1 MKLSFALF
9 CGVLLLAAGLC
20 APVTRAQEARSP
32 DGGFFFNAH
41 LNATRLVLEGKDPAG
56 GGGFGLRVGFGLWR
70 VALFA
75 DLGGAGFQNDEP
87 VPGTGG
93 LDGPFGLGH
102 VDLGAQ
108 LRLTGP
114 HSALV
119 PYLSGALT
127 GRALGFDETDLMLS
141 GTAFALGGGLRY
153 HFSHKVALDVS
164 GAASLGPFTAVDH
177 NGDGHRDEEIN
188 VSASVFRLGVG
199 LTVYPFR
206 GRRAPNE

>member
-1 MKLSFALF
+1 MKLFPALL
-9 CGVLLLAAGLC
+9 CSVLLLAAGLPPT
-20 APVTRAQEARSP
+20 ARAQEERSP
-32 DGGFFFNAH
+32 AGGFFFNAH
-41 LNATRLVLEGKDPAG
+41 LNATHLGIEEENVA

-75 DLGGAGFQNDEP
+75 DLGGASFRNDEP

-102 VDLGAQ
+102 IDLGAQ

-114 HSALV
+114 SRALV

-127 GRALGFDETDLMLS
+127 GRAIGLDEAELMLS

-153 HFSHKVALDVS
+153 HFSRKVALDVS
-164 GAASLGPFTAVDH
+164 GAASLGPFTTVDR
-177 NGDGHRDEEIN
+177 NGDGDRDEEID
-188 VSASVFRLGVG
+188 VDARTLRLDVG
-199 LTVYPFR
+199 LTFYPF
-206 GRRAPNE
+206 